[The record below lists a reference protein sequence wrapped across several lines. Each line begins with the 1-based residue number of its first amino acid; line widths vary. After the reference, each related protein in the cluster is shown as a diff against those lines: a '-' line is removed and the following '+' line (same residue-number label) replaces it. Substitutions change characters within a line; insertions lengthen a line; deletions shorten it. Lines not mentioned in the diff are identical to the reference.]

1 MTRVQKH
8 HKVNPH
14 DKEDMSKFLKILA
27 LVVVAV
33 LVLIYFAFVR

>member
-8 HKVNPH
+8 HKVNPQ
-14 DKEDMSKFLKILA
+14 DKAEMSKFLKILTI
-27 LVVVAV
+27 VVVAV